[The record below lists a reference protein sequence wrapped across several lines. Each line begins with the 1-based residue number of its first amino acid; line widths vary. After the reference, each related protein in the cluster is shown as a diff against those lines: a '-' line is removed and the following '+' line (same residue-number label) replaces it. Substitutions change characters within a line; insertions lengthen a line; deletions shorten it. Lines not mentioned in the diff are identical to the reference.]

1 MKQNIFFLFLIS
13 LFIQNNIDGSM
24 LSKRII
30 KSLYL
35 QQFKQRIQTITSYTK
50 KLNSL
55 PNNIDDTVND
65 KSEYDKLY
73 RAISNDIEKIL
84 EKIDNLEKEVVK
96 KEDLNKL
103 TEK

>member
-50 KLNSL
+50 
-55 PNNIDDTVND
+55 
-65 KSEYDKLY
+65 
-73 RAISNDIEKIL
+73 
-84 EKIDNLEKEVVK
+84 
-96 KEDLNKL
+96 
-103 TEK
+103 